1 MSTTPKNALKYK
13 TEQFDP
19 MEQKST
25 IYTNNFWT
33 NITFLFIKLEDFTLH
48 KIIVSYNN
56 RTLDSKIGFDWGNY
70 IMVLVQSKK

>member
-1 MSTTPKNALKYK
+1 
-13 TEQFDP
+13 

-33 NITFLFIKLEDFTLH
+33 NITFLFIKLYDFTLH
-48 KIIVSYNN
+48 KIIVFYNN
-56 RTLDSKIGFDWGNY
+56 RTLGSKIGFDWGNY